1 MHRSKLIALLVL
13 LPFAGQFGRCDEP
26 GQPSSTKIK
35 CFTDVTQES
44 GVAGL
49 VDQHYDKNPK
59 WWLSGLHLVDLDGDD
74 KLDLF
79 LSAHGRGPALAA
91 LNDGAGHF
99 SAAPGNYPTSE
110 IHLAYDAD
118 EDGKLDLTM
127 TFQDGGGKWWLNR
140 GNPGRLAFEGT
151 KIERGTNTAR
161 RQAMI
166 DLGRDGKVDWL
177 RGAPSRI
184 VVERGDGQGGF
195 SKSREIAVGDSGRA
209 EVLCLPID
217 IDGNGFIDLVV
228 EWGHYGMPASNSRI
242 FRNDGKMNFT
252 EVTEEC
258 GLALTGT
265 SIKGAGDV
273 NRDGFPDLFVLENKQ
288 PQIYTNDGHG
298 KFTRLT
304 GALRG
309 MEQATR
315 PAYSSWGLAVIV
327 DLDNDC
333 LPDVLW
339 NGRHFLWVLRGTGD
353 GHFEYMNKA
362 WSIKD
367 TSAAAVD
374 DGLCFGDVEGDGDL
388 DIVGYTSIGDQRRI
402 AAYRNDLPKK
412 HWLNVRPVGQPG
424 NRGAA
429 GAKIR
434 LTAPESGELLWYE
447 QVCIYDSQAAA
458 SYYSY
463 ATSERHFGLGQRQ
476 EVDVSVEFY
485 PSGRRV
491 QKKRV
496 SGDTTVEIVESP
508 PQ

>member
-1 MHRSKLIALLVL
+1 VL
-13 LPFAGQFGRCDEP
+13 LALAGQSGHCDEP
-26 GQPSSTKIK
+26 EQSASPKVNGFS
-35 CFTDVTQES
+35 DVTQAS
-44 GVAGL
+44 GVASL
-49 VDQHYDKNPK
+49 VDQHYEKHPK

-91 LNDGAGHF
+91 LNDGAGRF
-99 SAAPGNYPTSE
+99 SLAPGNYPTSE

-118 EDGKLDLTM
+118 EDGKVDLTM

-140 GNPGRLAFEGT
+140 GKPGGLAFDGT

-166 DLGRDGKVDWL
+166 DLDRDGKVDWL
-177 RGAPSRI
+177 RGAPGRI
-184 VVERGDGQGGF
+184 IVERDDGNGGF
-195 SKSREIAVGDSGRA
+195 IKGREIRVGDSGRA

-217 IDGNGFIDLVV
+217 IDGNGFIDLLV

-242 FRNDGKMNFT
+242 FRNDGGMGFTGFT
-252 EVTEEC
+252 ERTEES
-258 GLALTGT
+258 GLARTGI

-298 KFTRLT
+298 EFTKKA

-315 PAYSSWGLAVIV
+315 PAHSSWGLAVVV
-327 DLDNDC
+327 DLDNDAVA
-333 LPDVLW
+333 DILW

-362 WSIKD
+362 WGIKD

-402 AAYRNDLPKK
+402 AAYRNDLPKR
-412 HWLNVRPVGQPG
+412 HWLNVRPIGQPG

-434 LTAPESGELLWYE
+434 LTAPDSGELLWYE

-463 ATSERHFGLGQRQ
+463 AASERHFGLGQRT

-485 PSGRRV
+485 PSGKHVR
-491 QKKRV
+491 KKRV
-496 SGDTTVEIVESP
+496 QANSTVEIVEP
-508 PQ
+508 PLK